1 MSVMKPALG
10 WTMLSREEMRQVER
24 ALANSD
30 QDTRDEIGFLLIHQG
45 FADRFFPGTSVLH
58 ERIRYA
64 LFVPWLYERAA
75 EQPRRGSDLESTI
88 RYLLIE
94 LAVRL
99 KQIGGEP
106 RNVIGGEKLGQL
118 TSQPPDRVYWSAL
131 REWKLL
137 LPEVDSRAEALRR
150 LNLAKRH
157 TLTDDDGGR
166 LTDDPTEVFCN
177 LPLPPS
183 DWDNPQSPLKFEM
196 PARERAF
203 LRDKL
208 RGLARPDG
216 KPALLARL
224 VQSEDSFPATA
235 LGLPVELNPHAD
247 SEDKLALEVARDA
260 AALAAIGR
268 AVYGALVEQLIA
280 GDGGENLNTYR
291 DLLRTHFDR
300 YGASAARCD
309 LEAAEKLLP
318 DLPTCVRDVLHA
330 TQTYVRAGEPGQ
342 FARLQPHY
350 EKSEFQRKRS
360 RARLLT
366 TERARLRRA
375 EWDPE
380 RHNTTPLHYRWSI
393 VHRMLED
400 LMDQP

>member
-1 MSVMKPALG
+1 MKPALG
-10 WTMLSREEMRQVER
+10 WTMLSQKEMRQVER
-24 ALANSD
+24 SLANSD

-75 EQPRRGSDLESTI
+75 ENPRRGSDLESTI

-99 KQIGGEP
+99 KQLGGEP
-106 RNVIGGEKLGQL
+106 RNVIGGEMLGQL

-150 LNLAKRH
+150 LKLAKRR
-157 TLTDDDGGR
+157 TFTDDDGGR

-177 LPLPPS
+177 LPPPPAG
-183 DWDNPQSPLKFEM
+183 WDNPKEALRFQM
-196 PARERAF
+196 PSRERAF

-224 VQSEDSFPATA
+224 VQAEDSFPASA
-235 LGLPVELNPHAD
+235 LGLPVGLNPYAD
-247 SEDKLALEVARDA
+247 PEDRLALDVARDA
-260 AALAAIGR
+260 ASLAAIGR
-268 AVYGALVEQLIA
+268 AVYGALVEQLVA
-280 GDGGENLNTYR
+280 GDGGDDLPTYR
-291 DLLRTHFDR
+291 ELLRTHFDQH
-300 YGASAARCD
+300 GEPAARCD
-309 LEAAEKLLP
+309 LGAAEKLLP
-318 DLPTCVRDVLHA
+318 DIPPCVRDVLHA
-330 TQTYVRAGEPGQ
+330 TQEYVRSGQPGQ
-342 FARLQPHY
+342 FARLHSAY
-350 EKSEFQRKRS
+350 ERSEYQRKHG
-360 RARLLT
+360 RARLLA
-366 TERARLRRA
+366 TERAKLRRA
-375 EWDPE
+375 EWDPK

-400 LMDQP
+400 LRDQP